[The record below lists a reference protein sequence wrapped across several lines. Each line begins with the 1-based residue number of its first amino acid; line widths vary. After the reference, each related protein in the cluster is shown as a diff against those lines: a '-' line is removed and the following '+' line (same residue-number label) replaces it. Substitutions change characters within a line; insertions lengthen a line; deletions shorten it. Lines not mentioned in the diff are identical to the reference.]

1 MVQQQTIIVMHNSV
15 LRAYAAL
22 PKNVRKQFENF
33 LEKFQEN
40 PKAPGIHLEKINNTA
55 DDKLYSVR
63 IDQKYRGVIGYQK
76 ESGVYVVLYIG
87 NHDDAYAWAVKKRL
101 EVNTLTNTIQ
111 LYDVVTAEEQDAA
124 LSHQHNGATENAF
137 VPPVP
142 KVPSPA
148 DSVDGVPT
156 TSENNESR
164 SAFSKT
170 SSNTAR
176 TSVTAPMH
184 VGPLP
189 DSYRQL
195 TIQEMRE
202 LGVPDPY
209 VNIMSSRTSWE
220 QFEEWGRRLP
230 DDARAY
236 LELIAEGCAKTDV
249 LAMARTA
256 NEASS
261 SIAAASHPVSVPDTG
276 VEGDF
281 RKALTSYS
289 TQQSFVVIKGQ
300 EDLRRVLDAPL
311 EQWRIFLHPYQRY
324 FVDHDY
330 HGPFRLLG
338 GAGTGKTVVAMH
350 RARRLAA
357 SLLKQ
362 GSRQKVLF
370 TTYSRNLATDI
381 SSNLKQLCSVEEFNK
396 IDVINL
402 DRFVS
407 AQLKE
412 HGYSGN
418 IWFDGSADHGDDL
431 NNAWSRAIRISGI
444 HDAKLTVPF
453 LKSEWRQVIVPA
465 HVQSVP
471 EYLRVLR
478 KGRGTKLSR
487 AQKLEVWRVVETYQR
502 VMQSQQAYDV
512 DMAMSYAETL
522 LREQNGPK
530 KYAHVIVDEGQ
541 DFSAP
546 AYRVIRALVDEGDN
560 DIFIVGDAQQRIYGR
575 KAVLSKCGIR
585 IQGRARKL
593 RVNYR
598 TTEQIRGAA
607 DRIFLTSGPD
617 VADSVF
623 EAVDDTVSPNSQV
636 TEFDDL
642 NGEEAPV
649 GDSRSLMMGPVPE
662 ARLYVSQAEEVE
674 AVKRWIVDRCGLES
688 DHLDDDA
695 WESAS
700 NDGAHQ
706 IDPRNVCVVARN
718 HFLVSQWRDII
729 DDQLPYGAY
738 QLGPD
743 EDNRQMRGI
752 RLATMHRVKGLEFDC
767 VVIVDVNDN
776 VLPTNSL
783 CAEVGND
790 EVALQEL
797 YKQERSLLYVAM
809 TRARKEVLIVG
820 VGKPKQH

>member
-281 RKALTSYS
+281 RKALT
-289 TQQSFVVIKGQ
+289 
-300 EDLRRVLDAPL
+300 L
-311 EQWRIFLHPYQRY
+311 
-324 FVDHDY
+324 
-330 HGPFRLLG
+330 
-338 GAGTGKTVVAMH
+338 
-350 RARRLAA
+350 
-357 SLLKQ
+357 SL
-362 GSRQKVLF
+362 
-370 TTYSRNLATDI
+370 
-381 SSNLKQLCSVEEFNK
+381 
-396 IDVINL
+396 
-402 DRFVS
+402 
-407 AQLKE
+407 
-412 HGYSGN
+412 
-418 IWFDGSADHGDDL
+418 
-431 NNAWSRAIRISGI
+431 I
-444 HDAKLTVPF
+444 H
-453 LKSEWRQVIVPA
+453 I
-465 HVQSVP
+465 
-471 EYLRVLR
+471 
-478 KGRGTKLSR
+478 
-487 AQKLEVWRVVETYQR
+487 
-502 VMQSQQAYDV
+502 
-512 DMAMSYAETL
+512 
-522 LREQNGPK
+522 
-530 KYAHVIVDEGQ
+530 
-541 DFSAP
+541 
-546 AYRVIRALVDEGDN
+546 
-560 DIFIVGDAQQRIYGR
+560 
-575 KAVLSKCGIR
+575 
-585 IQGRARKL
+585 
-593 RVNYR
+593 
-598 TTEQIRGAA
+598 
-607 DRIFLTSGPD
+607 
-617 VADSVF
+617 
-623 EAVDDTVSPNSQV
+623 
-636 TEFDDL
+636 
-642 NGEEAPV
+642 
-649 GDSRSLMMGPVPE
+649 
-662 ARLYVSQAEEVE
+662 
-674 AVKRWIVDRCGLES
+674 
-688 DHLDDDA
+688 
-695 WESAS
+695 
-700 NDGAHQ
+700 
-706 IDPRNVCVVARN
+706 
-718 HFLVSQWRDII
+718 
-729 DDQLPYGAY
+729 
-738 QLGPD
+738 
-743 EDNRQMRGI
+743 
-752 RLATMHRVKGLEFDC
+752 
-767 VVIVDVNDN
+767 
-776 VLPTNSL
+776 
-783 CAEVGND
+783 
-790 EVALQEL
+790 
-797 YKQERSLLYVAM
+797 
-809 TRARKEVLIVG
+809 
-820 VGKPKQH
+820 